1 LLSLRNINVDLD
13 IELIF
18 GQASN
23 SFNTNKLN
31 YYILDGL
38 NINWDYAFNRF
49 KNESTGQA
57 NDFKIMTASLN
68 YTTSLNLS
76 IEFK

>member
-1 LLSLRNINVDLD
+1 LD

-23 SFNTNKLN
+23 SFTTQTPTLKLN

-68 YTTSLNLS
+68 YTKKR
-76 IEFK
+76 F